1 MTPWIPPCTY
11 AVKFKTGQYTLQ
23 PRSWPNLELDSKDS
37 FNGWTRLSR
46 KFWKSLSSTMKM
58 SRSSAYVSDLPHL
71 DMSLIMRGHNSCTLN
86 KDCSQESYDLF
97 KFTWWI
103 RSIKA
108 CIKESLTR
116 ERNQNSIVRLNT
128 LLHTKFFGRLF
139 YVAVTCS
146 HGPLQVYFI

>member
-23 PRSWPNLELDSKDS
+23 PRSWPNLDSKNS
-37 FNGWTRLSR
+37 FLIALMDPTLQEILKISYFNYEDESII
-46 KFWKSLSSTMKM
+46 
-58 SRSSAYVSDLPHL
+58 LPL